1 MRLMALLTLLICVAW
16 LAGGIA
22 AALDGN
28 GGLALALGFFAGE
41 MWREFW
47 MALR

>member
-1 MRLMALLTLLICVAW
+1 MPAITLLLTLAW

-28 GGLALALGFFAGE
+28 GGLALVLGFASGE
-41 MWREFW
+41 QWREFW
-47 MALR
+47 GMLP